1 MKNLFACL
9 LTILIAG
16 AAFANEADPQSFQ
29 ATYNAGQECGPLT
42 KTPRVTELPT
52 LLSPLPCR
60 LNLAQPDLMERIQE
74 QIAAKGLK
82 LPIGFIHKPTLW
94 FVMHT
99 TGTARDNPALAQLEL
114 SLEIACSSNSV
125 ECKVRYLQ
133 PNTGMVDN
141 AINIWE
147 PEPAPVPQSKPELP
161 PVSRKAGKK

>member
-1 MKNLFACL
+1 MKTLFACL
-9 LTILIAG
+9 LVLLFAG
-16 AAFANEADPQSFQ
+16 AASANEAESQSFQ
-29 ATYNAGQECGPLT
+29 AAYNAPQECGPLA
-42 KTPRVTELPT
+42 KTPKGTDLPA

-82 LPIGFIHKPTLW
+82 LPIGRFYKPTLW

-99 TGTARDNPALAQLEL
+99 TGTARDNPVLAQLEL
-114 SLEIACSSNSV
+114 SLEVACSSNIV
-125 ECKVRYLQ
+125 DCQIRYLP

-147 PEPAPVPQSKPELP
+147 PEPAPVPQAKPELP
-161 PVSRKAGKK
+161 PVAKKAARK